1 MLSKSLELITQAK
14 DLQEEAAVLAWSART
29 TATEF
34 VLTELKL
41 GLQLIAMARQSY
53 QQNKHSAGHRQKT
66 EAIKAHRAAVRF
78 QSHADPTPEQ
88 LTLIDRKLTE
98 LEAAIRVLGRNHP

>member
-1 MLSKSLELITQAK
+1 MLSKSLELITQAERSSGGGRGIS
-14 DLQEEAAVLAWSART
+14 LRSART

-53 QQNKHSAGHRQKT
+53 QQN
-66 EAIKAHRAAVRF
+66 
-78 QSHADPTPEQ
+78 
-88 LTLIDRKLTE
+88 TLQGIDKR
-98 LEAAIRVLGRNHP
+98 RRR